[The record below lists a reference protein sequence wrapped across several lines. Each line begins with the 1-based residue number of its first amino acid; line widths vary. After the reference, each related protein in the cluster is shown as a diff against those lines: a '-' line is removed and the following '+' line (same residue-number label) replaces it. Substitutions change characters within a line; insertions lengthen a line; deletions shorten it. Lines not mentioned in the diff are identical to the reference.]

1 MKVGL
6 VLEGGALRTI
16 FSTGVF
22 DALLE
27 KNVMA
32 DYVVGVSAG
41 IAYGVSYVSKQPRRN
56 LEILTRFV
64 NDRRY
69 MGLNNLVDRHNRS
82 YFGLEFSYCTIPNE
96 LVPFDYQTFEAFPG
110 HVEAGV
116 TNLETGQAEY
126 KEVTTEDKHFRLLQ
140 ATCAMPLMFPVFH
153 LDGKPYLDGGAAD
166 AVPYR
171 RAFEQGCDRVVVILT
186 KPRSFVR
193 KPERLLPLIQRRYRE
208 YPQLLPHHGG
218 AAGAGQPE
226 PCGTV
231 SAGEGGQGPGHRPQ
245 YSPRGGAHRAQRG
258 QAAHAV
264 GRGLSA
270 GHGEYG
276 ADPLLHGSM
285 IAPSP
290 GASRAKASSIS
301 PSREKKAAIRSS
313 SSRER
318 P

>member
-110 HVEAGV
+110 RVEAGV

-193 KPERLLPLIQRRYRE
+193 KPEKLLPLIQRRYRE
-208 YPQLLPHHGG
+208 YPNFCRTMEER
-218 AAGAGQPE
+218 PE
-226 PCGTV
+226 RDNQ
-231 SAGEGGQGPGHRPQ
+231 SRAELFRLEKEGK
-245 YSPRGGAHRAQRG
+245 AL
-258 QAAHAV
+258 V
-264 GRGLSA
+264 
-270 GHGEYG
+270 
-276 ADPLLHGSM
+276 
-285 IAPSP
+285 IAPNTVDKLRMLWAE
-290 GASRAKASSIS
+290 GYQQGM
-301 PSREKKAAIRSS
+301 ENMEQIRSFMD
-313 SSRER
+313 R
-318 P
+318 